1 MLLLKNAEIYAPAP
15 MGRADILAAGGRIL
29 RIEPGIVL
37 PSSYAEEVDASG
49 LVAVP
54 GFIDGHVHMTGGGGE
69 GGYAT
74 RTPELLLSDAVRG
87 GVTTVVGCLG
97 TDGVTRTPRRAVG
110 EGEGASTKKG

>member
-1 MLLLKNAEIYAPAP
+1 MLLLKNADIYAPAP
-15 MGRADILAAGGRIL
+15 IGRADILAAGGRIL

-37 PSSYAEEVDASG
+37 PPSYAEEVDASG

-74 RTPELLLSDAVRG
+74 RTPELMLSDAVRG

-97 TDGVTRTPRRAVG
+97 TDGVTRTPAG
-110 EGEGASTKKG
+110 LLAKAKGLTA